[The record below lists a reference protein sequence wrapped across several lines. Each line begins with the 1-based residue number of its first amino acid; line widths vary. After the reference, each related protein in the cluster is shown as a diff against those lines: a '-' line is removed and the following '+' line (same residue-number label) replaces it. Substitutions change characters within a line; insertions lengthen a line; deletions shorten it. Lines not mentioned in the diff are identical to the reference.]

1 MVDIIRPNFGTVWAA
16 SGEKL
21 SPTEI
26 KIQGGW
32 IQEMMPYQYQNFLQN
47 RVDNAIT
54 YILQK
59 GVPEWDASQ
68 EYTANKSVVTYSGQL
83 YMALTT
89 NTNVLPIVTASWK
102 KLTVTLG
109 VNGAL
114 PVAFGGTGA
123 TNAADARTNLGIGSA
138 ATVNLPTTNGMV
150 VKLADNSLV
159 ARSITGTTGYIT
171 VTNPDGV
178 SGSPTINVGANVAKT
193 DADAA
198 WTTTSSIRLPAG
210 ATSEQGVATPGRV
223 RFNLETNEF
232 QGAYNDGWGVLSKP
246 VIASQIS
253 IVDVGGYYSSNNV
266 EEALQE
272 AASIDDSGMIKPLDS
287 YVKETRSIV
296 DALEVRTDELE
307 KNTVR
312 FQSYVQLRVYSGS
325 ATVADVTST
334 GLAGRFIVSTDDVTS
349 PDDGG
354 TLIVSADGRRWIRTG
369 IERIQASWFGVA
381 TGVADVSDPMEK
393 CLLAG
398 RRLGKGIDLPGD
410 GFLTHTKPIVF
421 RSGDDVIGQ
430 GEGRTAFQKTTNLKS
445 GLPPLL
451 APEAAGAEGI
461 TDVYDVDACMIV
473 VPDAAGQYARNITLK
488 GFYSESRQASRS
500 VYGFYAPRI
509 CLSNFKDLAFSS
521 QTAIFMKN
529 TWMVAWERV
538 RGGRA
543 SVGWAVVGDH
553 LTSEGLAGFP
563 AGGTSN
569 SFRACWAHD
578 CAEAGWSFDGLCY
591 SAMIGCGVDN
601 VHTNSTN
608 QARGY
613 SFQNCRGIVLD
624 ACGAEG
630 ITGTWLYVD
639 KSIVSLNGCTA
650 YWMNLDAAKVAAI
663 TNPFAVLDVV
673 NGSSVTLDNC
683 SLQYD
688 GTATKVM
695 PYFISD
701 ASRVQLLGGT
711 KLPITGLLFGVGGLG
726 DSASALYDATRETI
740 RAKVRFQVAGGA
752 VTIVRATPGVT
763 VVRNGVG
770 DFTVSVPTSETVFND
785 LVPIAMSDQFAITTT
800 AFGPGV
806 HRFTTRNVSGA
817 PADPE
822 NVSWV
827 CA

>member
-1 MVDIIRPNFGTVWAA
+1 M
-16 SGEKL
+16 K
-21 SPTEI
+21 
-26 KIQGGW
+26 
-32 IQEMMPYQYQNFLQN
+32 
-47 RVDNAIT
+47 
-54 YILQK
+54 
-59 GVPEWDASQ
+59 
-68 EYTANKSVVTYSGQL
+68 YT
-83 YMALTT
+83 
-89 NTNVLPIVTASWK
+89 
-102 KLTVTLG
+102 
-109 VNGAL
+109 
-114 PVAFGGTGA
+114 
-123 TNAADARTNLGIGSA
+123 
-138 ATVNLPTTNGMV
+138 PTTNKFHDTIHLVDQTTPVQGGAPV
-150 VKLADNSLV
+150 FDAQGNPIKGASNASRVQLADNIAYLKKGLET
-159 ARSITGTTGYIT
+159 ATT
-171 VTNPDGV
+171 VVDGE
-178 SGSPTINVGANVAKT
+178 
-193 DADAA
+193 
-198 WTTTSSIRLPAG
+198 TTS
-210 ATSEQGVATPGRV
+210 T
-223 RFNLETNEF
+223 
-232 QGAYNDGWGVLSKP
+232 
-246 VIASQIS
+246 
-253 IVDVGGYYSSNNV
+253 
-266 EEALQE
+266 
-272 AASIDDSGMIKPLDS
+272 LDT
-287 YVKETRSIV
+287 YVKETRSDV
-296 DALEVRTDELE
+296 GALDLRADELE

-312 FQSYVQLRVYSGS
+312 VQGYTQLRAYSGS
-325 ATVADVTST
+325 AAIVDITSNGLSGRFMVSAGDVTS
-334 GLAGRFIVSTDDVTS
+334 A
-349 PDDGG
+349 DDGG
-354 TLIVSADGRRWIRTG
+354 TLIVGADGRRWLRTG

-398 RRLGKGIDLPGD
+398 RRIGKGIDLPGD

-421 RSGDDVIGQ
+421 RSGDDAVGQ
-430 GEGRTAFQKTTNLKS
+430 GEGRTLFQKTTNLKS

-488 GFYSESRQASRS
+488 GFYSESRQTSRS

-543 SVGWAVVGDH
+543 SVGWWVAGDH
-553 LTSEGLAGFP
+553 LTSGSIAGFP

-569 SFRACWAHD
+569 SFTACWAHD
-578 CAEAGWSFDGLCY
+578 CDEASWSFDGLTY

-785 LVPIAMSDQFAITTT
+785 LVPVAMSDQFAITTT

-806 HRFTTRNVSGA
+806 HRFTTRNSAGDE
-817 PADPE
+817 ADPA

-827 CA
+827 CF